1 MEKLYT
7 LNFFSINTPEKNF
20 TSGSKSR
27 LFCRVR
33 KGVIL
38 GHRNVKNAI
47 RAKKGKQTRD
57 KKIENG
63 ESKFFDTHLSSR
75 KKHKHGEK
83 TLKQREKE
91 REIEIGTMWSISF
104 EKEKKKALRIR

>member
-38 GHRNVKNAI
+38 GRRNVKNAI

-83 TLKQREKE
+83 TKAERK
-91 REIEIGTMWSISF
+91 REIEIGAMWSISF
-104 EKEKKKALRIR
+104 EKEKEIALRIR